1 MATDD
6 VNEDK
11 DDDDI
16 DNDDDDDLL
25 QSKIV
30 TVGSN
35 LEWGSWEF
43 SWFSSW

>member
-35 LEWGSWEF
+35 LE
-43 SWFSSW
+43 